1 MWRKSEEMGDMPARM
16 KLVSLESVSS
26 RAFATMALSVG
37 FPAAI
42 PVETMPDLGG
52 STVTLEYEFVERK
65 VGKKKCFN
73 SVTVSDN

>member
-1 MWRKSEEMGDMPARM
+1 MGDLYARM
-16 KLVSLESVSS
+16 KLVSLKSVSS
-26 RAFATMALSVG
+26 RAPATMVLSVG

-65 VGKKKCFN
+65 VGKKNMFQ
-73 SVTVSDN
+73 